1 MSADDAGDS
10 AGAGAGADADA
21 PPKSDAVL
29 TTEALTRR
37 FGELTAVDGVDLR
50 VERGEFRSVIGP
62 NGAGKTTLFDLITG
76 AQRPTSGSVRFD
88 GTITPRPGSHS
99 SAQRPTSGSV
109 RFDGEDVTG
118 LAPHERVRRG
128 LGRSFQITTV
138 FSGLTVRENVR
149 LAAQSV
155 HDASISRV
163 DRFLR
168 PKDSF
173 EAIAADTTATLERV
187 GLADRAEGRA
197 GALAYGDRR
206 RLEIGLVLATDAAV
220 VLLDEPT
227 AGMSA
232 EETAATME
240 LIDEVLADR
249 TLVLIEHDV
258 DLVLD
263 VSDRVT
269 VLDRGQ
275 VLTTG
280 SPEAVADDEDVQ
292 RAYLGGDRG

>member
-1 MSADDAGDS
+1 MSADDASGT
-10 AGAGAGADADA
+10 GAGTDHE
-21 PPKSDAVL
+21 SDAVL
-29 TTEALTRR
+29 ATEALTKR

-76 AQRPTSGSVRFD
+76 AQRPTG
-88 GTITPRPGSHS
+88 
-99 SAQRPTSGSV
+99 GSV
-109 RFDGEDVTG
+109 RFDGEDVTA

-187 GLADRAEGRA
+187 GLADRAEERA

-206 RLEIGLVLATDAAV
+206 RLEIGLVLATDPAV

-232 EETAATME
+232 EETAATMQ

-258 DLVLD
+258 DLVLE
-263 VSDRVT
+263 VSDRIT
-269 VLDRGQ
+269 VLDRGR

>member
-10 AGAGAGADADA
+10 AGAGAGADAGADA

-88 GTITPRPGSHS
+88 G
-99 SAQRPTSGSV
+99 
-109 RFDGEDVTG
+109 EDVTD

-187 GLADRAEGRA
+187 GLADRAEERA

-292 RAYLGGDRG
+292 EAYLGGDRG

>member
-1 MSADDAGDS
+1 MSADDASGT
-10 AGAGAGADADA
+10 GADTDRE
-21 PPKSDAVL
+21 SDAVL
-29 TTEALTRR
+29 ATETLTKR

-88 GTITPRPGSHS
+88 G
-99 SAQRPTSGSV
+99 
-109 RFDGEDVTG
+109 EDVTT

-168 PKDSF
+168 PKGSF

-187 GLADRAEGRA
+187 ELADRAEERA

-206 RLEIGLVLATDAAV
+206 RLEIGLVLATDPAV

-232 EETAATME
+232 EETAATMQ

-258 DLVLD
+258 DLVLE
-263 VSDRVT
+263 VSDRIT
-269 VLDRGQ
+269 VLDRGR

-280 SPEAVADDEDVQ
+280 SPEAVADDGDVQ